1 MNLNEMA
8 TAVTNELPLIIVIL
22 DNNALG
28 MVRQWQTMF
37 FGKRYSETSLNRKT
51 DYVKLA
57 EAFGAKG
64 FKATN
69 LEELHGALDNIENT
83 LGPCLIHCV
92 IDQNENVFPMIPPNG
107 TISDIIIR

>member
-1 MNLNEMA
+1 MNLNELC
-8 TAVTNELPLIIVIL
+8 TAVSNELPILIILL

-37 FGKRYSETSLNRKT
+37 FGKRYSETTLNRKT

-64 FKATN
+64 FNAETFAEFKDALKKA
-69 LEELHGALDNIENT
+69 EEVS
-83 LGPCLIHCV
+83 GPCLIRCK
-92 IDQNENVFPMIPPNG
+92 INPDENVFPMIPPNG
-107 TISDIIIR
+107 TVSDIIIK